1 MRLNNRTLTNPFIY
15 QGYENPKYFCDREVE
30 TKNWY
35 IENPKAI
42 SSTTA
47 SWTCGLKDFD
57 IQKSSFPT
65 INLGKLL

>member
-15 QGYENPKYFCDREVE
+15 QGYESPKYFCDREVE

-35 IENPKAI
+35 IENSKAI

-47 SWTCGLKDFD
+47 SWTCG
-57 IQKSSFPT
+57 
-65 INLGKLL
+65 

>member
-15 QGYENPKYFCDREVE
+15 QGYESPKD
-30 TKNWY
+30 
-35 IENPKAI
+35 I

-57 IQKSSFPT
+57 KSR
-65 INLGKLL
+65 LE